1 MVDYMCLLTS
11 NQEYY
16 VHIEFRLHLIKAR
29 NLGVCKVN
37 DKKIPIQDLKKIP
50 LFLWKHRRK
59 SYSAWL

>member
-1 MVDYMCLLTS
+1 MVYYMCLLTS

-37 DKKIPIQDLKKIP
+37 DKKIPIQDLKIP